1 MKSAKTTST
10 TLVKNREALF
20 QYEIIEK
27 YESGIVL
34 NGPEVKSVKNGQVNL
49 KGSYITIDHEEAIL
63 KKTHISPYK
72 QAAEHNIDPLR
83 DRKLL
88 LHKKEILQIEYQIQ
102 TKKLTLIPLSMFL
115 KKGKIKINLAL
126 CRGKKIFDKREN
138 LKKRAQR
145 REIERNL
152 KRY

>member
-1 MKSAKTTST
+1 
-10 TLVKNREALF
+10 
-20 QYEIIEK
+20 
-27 YESGIVL
+27 
-34 NGPEVKSVKNGQVNL
+34 
-49 KGSYITIDHEEAIL
+49 
-63 KKTHISPYK
+63 
-72 QAAEHNIDPLR
+72 
-83 DRKLL
+83 
-88 LHKKEILQIEYQIQ
+88 
-102 TKKLTLIPLSMFL
+102 MFL

>member
-1 MKSAKTTST
+1 MKPAKIISA

-63 KKTHISPYK
+63 KKTS
-72 QAAEHNIDPLR
+72 
-83 DRKLL
+83 
-88 LHKKEILQIEYQIQ
+88 
-102 TKKLTLIPLSMFL
+102 
-115 KKGKIKINLAL
+115 
-126 CRGKKIFDKREN
+126 CRT
-138 LKKRAQR
+138 
-145 REIERNL
+145 
-152 KRY
+152 